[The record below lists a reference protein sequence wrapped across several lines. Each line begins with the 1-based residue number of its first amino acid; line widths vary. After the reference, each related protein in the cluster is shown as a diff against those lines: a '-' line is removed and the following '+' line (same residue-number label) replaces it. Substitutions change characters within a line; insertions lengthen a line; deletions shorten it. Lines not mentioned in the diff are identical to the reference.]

1 MVGSWAGITSEQ
13 AAGKNPPRTSGRL
26 IVVVVPP
33 VTLTAHPNN
42 PERIEGKRYGDR
54 SARSEIE
61 HMCGQVGRQRKE
73 ILQLPHVGIGT
84 ASTRLLLERMLA
96 KVEGLCDEHERPQ
109 ESAGR
114 SNQRDAGWRPL
125 RSFILRVH
133 RHHAAHP
140 QLVFLGSNLIT
151 SVPSAFPLL
160 KAPRKDQCVFV
171 SCHVSRSIF
180 ASAFRCSFSGLL
192 FHGLSVCLWDDP

>member
-1 MVGSWAGITSEQ
+1 MWI
-13 AAGKNPPRTSGRL
+13 AAHVPRSSTC
-26 IVVVVPP
+26 V
-33 VTLTAHPNN
+33 
-42 PERIEGKRYGDR
+42 
-54 SARSEIE
+54 ARSEDSA
-61 HMCGQVGRQRKE
+61 K

-160 KAPRKDQCVFV
+160 RRLAKINAYSFRATFRDQSLRRRFAVPSRGCSSTGCPFAYGTTLDRTSVGDRLWGSLCSLVISRWVARSTKA
-171 SCHVSRSIF
+171 
-180 ASAFRCSFSGLL
+180 
-192 FHGLSVCLWDDP
+192 